1 MTLDQQIQELI
12 DNAPADGQTPQLVR
26 IIAPSLK
33 LLAQELENDFY
44 YILQTS
50 TENWIL
56 TTLSNRQQPHLEK
69 RVIYAFP
76 SATDAL
82 STLGHVERAIA
93 VPVSVIA
100 ILFQMLAIPQLDSLL
115 FFESGGLMDQAKEIK
130 RVDVQR
136 LIDEQ
141 LRIFNADKNNQ
152 LSTDIA

>member
-12 DNAPADGQTPQLVR
+12 DNAPPDGQTPQLVR
-26 IIAPSLK
+26 IIAPALK

-44 YILQTS
+44 YILQS
-50 TENWIL
+50 SRENWIL

-82 STLGHVERAIA
+82 STLGPNERAIA
-93 VPVSVIA
+93 TPVPVIA

-115 FFESGGLMDQAKEIK
+115 FFESSGLMDQAKEVK
-130 RVDVQR
+130 RTDVQK
-136 LIDEQ
+136 LVNEQ
-141 LRIFNADKNNQ
+141 LAIFNSGKNNH

>member
-100 ILFQMLAIPQLDSLL
+100 ILFQILAIPQLDSLL

>member
-26 IIAPSLK
+26 IIAPALK
-33 LLAQELENDFY
+33 LLAQALENDFY
-44 YILQTS
+44 YILQSS

-82 STLGHVERAIA
+82 STLGQTERAIA
-93 VPVSVIA
+93 LPVPVIA
-100 ILFQMLAIPQLDSLL
+100 ILFQMLAIPQLDSIL
-115 FFESGGLMDQAKEIK
+115 FFESGGPMDQAKEIK
-130 RVDVQR
+130 RADVQK
-136 LIDEQ
+136 LVNEQ
-141 LRIFNADKNNQ
+141 LAVFKASKNNQ
-152 LSTDIA
+152 SSTEIA